1 MDSWCKPNVP
11 WCSLAL
17 IKPSHR
23 DRCTDDREWG
33 TELLLRGHEGKRFH
47 FANVVLPHIPLPN
60 FIYLWIAQLLG
71 NIFLPL
77 PMPCHSAFRA
87 VWTSKCRARGNWEDH
102 LKETKQNSML
112 RHISVPFDALCVSVF
127 NRDPFESHIWYAFCM
142 ESIRIFQFHQRWS
155 KCFHILCI
163 FPLVKRDLDVG
174 LRYNYFA
181 PQLGPL
187 LL

>member
-1 MDSWCKPNVP
+1 MHP
-11 WCSLAL
+11 
-17 IKPSHR
+17 
-23 DRCTDDREWG
+23 DREWG
-33 TELLLRGHEGKRFH
+33 TELLLKVHEVKSFH
-47 FANVVLPHIPLPN
+47 FPNVVLPHIPTLPLPK

-71 NIFLPL
+71 NLFLPL
-77 PMPCHSAFRA
+77 PKPCHSTFRA

-102 LKETKQNSML
+102 LAETKQNSML
-112 RHISVPFDALCVSVF
+112 RHISVPFDALCVCVF
-127 NRDPFESHIWYAFCM
+127 YTEPFESHIWYAFCM
-142 ESIRIFQFHQRWS
+142 ESIRILQFHQRWS

-163 FPLVKRDLDVG
+163 FPLVKWDLDVG